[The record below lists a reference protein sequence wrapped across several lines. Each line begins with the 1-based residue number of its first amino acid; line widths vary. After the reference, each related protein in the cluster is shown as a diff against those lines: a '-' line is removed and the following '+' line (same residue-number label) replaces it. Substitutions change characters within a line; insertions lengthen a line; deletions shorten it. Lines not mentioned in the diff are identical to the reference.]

1 MIDTTDPTKTNLRE
15 ATVRGT
21 SFPHAVRFHVGF
33 WVLLVLL
40 LLGIILATGAGAV
53 RIAPRTVFLILF
65 NHSGMG
71 HVSPSWLPSAET
83 IIFRLRLPRVLVV
96 AFIGASLSVAVVLS
110 LAHL

>member
-40 LLGIILATGAGAV
+40 LPGIILATGAGAV
-53 RIAPRTVFLILF
+53 RISPRTVFSILF

-71 HVSPSWLPSAET
+71 HVSPSWLPPDET
-83 IIFRLRLPRVLVV
+83 IIFRLRLPRSLGSP
-96 AFIGASLSVAVVLS
+96 FIRAALSVPR
-110 LAHL
+110 